1 MIPAPE
7 VADPVLDEP
16 TTAGVPPRPAADEPG
31 QPVRLLPIA
40 GLAGFVALT
49 VVLARLSSRLA
60 DIAGVV
66 LFGAALAWLVW
77 PVATR
82 LKRSIGTTGSL
93 VVVITTSLALGLG
106 VGTML
111 LTDLTTGAR
120 AVSLRLTDALAGGG
134 DNSIFARMQRSVR
147 LGDGV
152 GEWMTSL
159 PNTVLFGSSGAPAV
173 GHRVAD
179 LLVVIVL
186 AAFFLVSGPGLVA
199 AVVAWWPRPERARV
213 WALLGDIDQRAG
225 GYLRRVAI
233 VGFVSSTVIAVAA
246 FIGGASMPVALG
258 LWAGFW
264 FTVPVVGWVVGLA
277 PLLLA
282 SSYMDPL
289 PGVVLALA
297 GVGAAAGV
305 HALRRHDHRSSQRAR
320 PGSGVVVLC
329 VAVGVAM
336 SGSATAILTLI
347 FGVVGIAAVT
357 SEHRSVRLPSPQV
370 GEHPTYRIGPVVFP
384 GGWRGAIFA
393 AGVVVVS
400 VVAWTVTA
408 RAAQALVWI
417 VIAALLAIAIE
428 RPVQFVART
437 LHVPRAAA
445 LTVTFAVMGA
455 LTVALVASALSEG
468 PTSAAR
474 ALQRLPGV
482 VADLEEAPVIG
493 GFLKDRA
500 LADTIG
506 DTLEQLPSRLSTS
519 RGALAWFP
527 SIGSQLVDALWVLML
542 TIALAIDGRRIVAG
556 LTRRVSAKHRRQVVR
571 MTAVS
576 QNALAGYAAGAV
588 LVSAMNGTVVLVLA
602 LVLKIGLAP
611 LLALWAFLWD
621 FIPQIGGV
629 IGGLPLL
636 LLSLVAGPTAFL
648 IATSVY
654 LVYQIIESNVIF
666 PKIIGDSV
674 DIAPWATMVAALAGA
689 AAGGV
694 VGAIVL
700 TPLVGV
706 VRTAILEY
714 RRGDFPGRTAAL
726 PSDDPAMATRG

>member
-1 MIPAPE
+1 MIDEATI
-7 VADPVLDEP
+7 AD
-16 TTAGVPPRPAADEPG
+16 VPPPGPTADESG

-40 GLAGFVALT
+40 ALAGFIALT

-66 LFGAALAWLVW
+66 LFAAALAWLLW
-77 PVATR
+77 PLNVR
-82 LKRSIGTTGSL
+82 LRRSIGTTGSL
-93 VVVITTSLALGLG
+93 VIIVTLLIGIG
-106 VGTML
+106 VGMGTL
-111 LTDLTTGAR
+111 LLADLTTGAR
-120 AVSLRLTDALAGGG
+120 AVSRRLSEALAGDG
-134 DNSIFARMQRSVR
+134 DGSIIAQMQHSMR

-152 GEWMTSL
+152 GEWMSSL

-179 LLVVIVL
+179 FLVVIVL
-186 AAFFLVSGPGLVA
+186 AAFFLVSGPSLVA

-225 GYLRRVAI
+225 GYLRRVAV
-233 VGFVSSTVIAVAA
+233 VGFVSSTVIAIAA
-246 FIGGASMPVALG
+246 ATAGASMPVALG

-264 FTVPVVGWVVGLA
+264 FTVPVLGWAIGLA

-282 SSYMDPL
+282 ASYMDAL
-289 PGVVLALA
+289 PGTALA
-297 GVGAAAGV
+297 VAGV
-305 HALRRHDHRSSQRAR
+305 SAAVGVYLLRRNDLSSRRAR

-347 FGVVGIAAVT
+347 IGVVVIVAIT

-370 GEHPTYRIGPVVFP
+370 GEHPTYRIGPVAFP
-384 GGWRGAIFA
+384 GGWRGTVFA
-393 AGVVVVS
+393 GGVVVVS

-408 RAAQALVWI
+408 RAAHALVWI
-417 VIAALLAIAIE
+417 VVAGLLAIAIE
-428 RPVQFVART
+428 RPIQFVGRA
-437 LHVPRAAA
+437 LHIPRAAA
-445 LTVTFAVMGA
+445 LTVTFALMAA
-455 LTVALVASALSEG
+455 LIVALAISALSEG

-474 ALQRLPGV
+474 AVQRLPAV

-506 DTLEQLPSRLSTS
+506 DTLEQLPSRLSKS

-527 SIGSQLVDALWVLML
+527 SISSQLMDALWVLIL
-542 TIALAIDGRRIVAG
+542 TIALAIDGRRIVDG

-571 MTAVS
+571 LTVVS
-576 QNALAGYAAGAV
+576 QEALAGYAAGAV
-588 LVSAMNGTVVLVLA
+588 LVSTMNGTVVLLLA
-602 LVLKIGLAP
+602 LILKIGLAP

-621 FIPQIGGV
+621 FIPQVGGL

-636 LLSLVAGPTAFL
+636 LLSLVAGPSAFL

-654 LVYQIIESNVIF
+654 LVYQIVESNVIF
-666 PKIIGDSV
+666 PRIIGDSV

-706 VRTAILEY
+706 IRTAILEY

-726 PSDDPAMATRG
+726 PSDDPALATRG